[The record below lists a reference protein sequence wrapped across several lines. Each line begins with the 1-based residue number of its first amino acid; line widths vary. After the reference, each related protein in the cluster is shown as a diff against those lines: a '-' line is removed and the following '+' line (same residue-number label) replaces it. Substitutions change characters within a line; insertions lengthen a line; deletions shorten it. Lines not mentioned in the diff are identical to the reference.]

1 MCGRYVVTNAVHKTR
16 EIVKSAIGINN
27 SNNFNANPQQRLPV
41 IKSYT
46 NGKTIEYLQWGLTPS
61 WVKEREIKPLIN
73 ARLET
78 LNEKISFKNLINNN
92 RCLVVA
98 DGYYEWKREKT
109 SKQPYYFTRFDNET
123 MYFAGIY
130 QSHQFIIVTMKANF
144 NVIDIHH
151 RQPVIIN
158 EEDFNNYFNLK
169 KEGTSFLK
177 SYETPKLKFHPV
189 SKNVNNP
196 INNTKG
202 LIEELKRERE
212 IQ

>member
-16 EIVKSAIGINN
+16 EIVKSAIAVNDTD
-27 SNNFNANPQQRLPV
+27 NFNASPQQRLPV

-46 NGKTIEYLQWGLTPS
+46 NGKTLESLQWGLTHS
-61 WVKEREIKPLIN
+61 WAKEKKIKPLIN

-78 LNEKISFKNLINNN
+78 LKEKISFKNLINNN

-98 DGYYEWKREKT
+98 DGYYEWKREKIG
-109 SKQPYYFTRFDNET
+109 KQPYYFTRFDNKA

-130 QSHQFIIVTMKANF
+130 KYHQFIIITMQADSNA
-144 NVIDIHH
+144 IDIHH

-158 EEDFNNYFNLK
+158 EKDLNNYFNLK

-177 SYETPKLKFHPV
+177 SYKAP
-189 SKNVNNP
+189 N
-196 INNTKG
+196 
-202 LIEELKRERE
+202 
-212 IQ
+212 